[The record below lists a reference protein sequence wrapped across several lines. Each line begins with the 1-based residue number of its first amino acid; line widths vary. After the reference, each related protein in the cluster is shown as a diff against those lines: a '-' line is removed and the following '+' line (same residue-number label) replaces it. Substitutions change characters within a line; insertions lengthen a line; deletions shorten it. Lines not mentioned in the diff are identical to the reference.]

1 MTTKIYYQNIYKKKK
16 TSKYLL
22 GWEEYKIVIKKINK

>member
-16 TSKYLL
+16 KTWKYLL
-22 GWEEYKIVIKKINK
+22 GWEEYKIVIKK